1 MNEMYGMILCN
12 LAIFTSCTAAEDAY
26 STAGSL
32 YGTVAISRP
41 LEGNDTQKAISL

>member
-1 MNEMYGMILCN
+1 MNEMYRMILCN
-12 LAIFTSCTAAEDAY
+12 LAIFTSCTAEDAY

-32 YGTVAISRP
+32 YGTVTISRP